1 MYLPDVLIHTFKK
14 VQNIFLH
21 FQLSKV
27 QLQWLWTS
35 YSHEN
40 TLFDQ
45 FIHIFLTRASK
56 TVLEINSIIHE
67 AHFISFPGIPST
79 SSPPSA
85 TPLPNTTPNPTT
97 TTTTTTTTTST
108 TTTTMTITPTS
119 NECKYF
125 LTADEPF

>member
-1 MYLPDVLIHTFKK
+1 MI
-14 VQNIFLH
+14 IF
-21 FQLSKV
+21 
-27 QLQWLWTS
+27 
-35 YSHEN
+35 Y
-40 TLFDQ
+40 
-45 FIHIFLTRASK
+45 LTRARK

-67 AHFISFPGIPST
+67 AHFISFPGTPST
-79 SSPPSA
+79 SAPPSA

>member
-1 MYLPDVLIHTFKK
+1 M
-14 VQNIFLH
+14 
-21 FQLSKV
+21 

-85 TPLPNTTPNPTT
+85 TPLPNTTPNSTTTMTTTTTTSTTTPTT
-97 TTTTTTTTTST
+97 TTTTTATTTTTMTNT